1 MNDAPPISLVK
12 GIYGGDWLKT
22 TFKFEYLN
30 TLNTMFIQLIVI
42 RDDYK
47 KRGFV
52 DIIRAAFRELAD
64 VNHFLLLV
72 PEATNYDEFDE
83 SLPENILRMRFSSF
97 ISTEIK
103 PVFSKLLTTEEE
115 QCVLKWDVVHFIR
128 RDFDSALHCR
138 LASVKDNDDL
148 TPIFNSKSDTLRK
161 IYGEFYISELVEAQ
175 NKNMKAIVLE
185 SNKTGHAVGFMNATT
200 LYNADFLN
208 REYDLRFCNY
218 LQKNGLRDTS
228 KFPKPASLIKLQID
242 LPVTDVDLTESD
254 NQTEVLTEI
263 SKKSHA
269 DASSMAFREEI
280 DPNSDGN
287 PTTLSTDD
295 LRSTILSDSFSVD
308 KDTRLAYVSS
318 GNWIRRHLRG
328 YFGVSSSQD
337 TERNAYPCDDNNA
350 FVIQLYGLLPE
361 FDTRAKDFLPF
372 MFDQFP
378 GIDYAAITVPRLD
391 PETTLLQNF
400 YRVRPRTGSI
410 VAQDLYIYH
419 RANLISD
426 FQVRPAVRVD
436 LPDILELANQMH
448 PFDRKLFAKDV
459 KNYMKL
465 GCESDGTPL
474 FCYVALCLRKIVGV
488 LFARAEVHIDWLK
501 ANYDLEEYI
510 YFAQHGGH
518 EFATLIHFV
527 LSLTVH
533 SRARFF
539 LREVMRQSG
548 KTCFF
553 YFIYP
558 PFAMD
563 TKLKMNTPLSCLGD
577 FYAVQPRRQIVY
589 PSELVKGEKGPQ
601 NRILSC
607 PLDDPPPAVYHI
619 SRNLIMEPKIVLNT
633 RIVVVGASSTS
644 LAFLERLTFASHIR
658 FNNIVLLSPHGIPGD
673 TEASENHR
681 VPLFYPARYMQDRR
695 RLGQISLHTLVNI
708 ILGTLTAIDRRVRFR
723 QLIQNRKAIMI
734 DGSRE
739 MPYDFLILSPG
750 MQYHP
755 PTPVGTDPKFVAEKH
770 CKNLC
775 DPIMNYTKN
784 KPKNLFLL
792 NDEHSTVEAI
802 EYVEKNLMPDT
813 SNERHL
819 SRKQSLQTDMLL
831 EDPCSEKKQKHSPEE
846 GPIIIFGD
854 CLDAYACVHG
864 LLHMGVPSIRII
876 MMHPFK
882 KNDTNDIDEQ
892 LKTKTKP
899 QCHSLTSA
907 FDDYTVEAAVH
918 EEMENSGVR
927 IFKRCAFLHWNDD
940 PTAVYVKEIED
951 VTFIIQGLEKRI
963 RCVAFFS
970 FVDRKIDYTFFKAV
984 NDACLVFDKQL
995 VIDANFHT
1003 SDPCIRAAGPATK
1016 FHRICYNDKYTH
1028 ALFNSLEVGKK
1039 LGDAFLK
1046 EFDPSTEM
1054 PKTPAKDE
1062 LHLLPEFKMP
1072 RIAYAVLPG
1081 GYTFLKIWEPGYKK
1095 NTLLRMRE
1103 LDSNKNLPRRFFEEP
1118 WAMTL
1123 FHDRFEELR
1132 EEIHELGCNARE
1144 TEAAPLI
1151 DFIRSLQEPCKK
1163 VSSCTKSRTISLPK
1177 CQPATRILMS
1187 REAFERIHY
1196 EHLSKGH
1203 KYEVEKKTINFVTN
1217 NYDLLPMYAKPDM
1230 VKKVR

>member
-1 MNDAPPISLVK
+1 MHHRERGLFSLTAVGASGEVVGCLILNDTPPISLVK
-12 GIYGGDWLKT
+12 GIYGSNWLKT

-30 TLNTMFIQLIVI
+30 ALNTMFVQLIVI
-42 RDDYK
+42 KEEYK

-52 DIIRAAFRELAD
+52 DIIRAAFRALAD

-72 PEATNYDEFDE
+72 PETANYDEFDE
-83 SLPENILRMRFSSF
+83 SLPDNILRMKFAHF
-97 ISTEIK
+97 ISPEIK
-103 PVFSKLLTTEEE
+103 PVFSRLLSTEEE
-115 QCVLKWDVVHFIR
+115 KCELKWDVIHFMR

-148 TPIFNSKSDTLRK
+148 TPIFNSKSDILRK
-161 IYGEFYISELVEAQ
+161 LYGEFYISELVEAQ

-185 SNKTGHAVGFMNATT
+185 SAKTGHAVGFMNATT
-200 LYNADFLN
+200 LYDAEFLK
-208 REYDLRFCNY
+208 REYDLRSCNY
-218 LQKNGLRDTS
+218 LQKYESQEASNITRT
-228 KFPKPASLIKLQID
+228 ASLLRLQTD
-242 LPVTDVDLTESD
+242 LPVADVDLTEFDDLTDVS
-254 NQTEVLTEI
+254 TEK
-263 SKKSHA
+263 SKKSHT

-280 DPNSDGN
+280 DPHSDGN

-308 KDTRLAYVSS
+308 KDTRMAYVSS

-328 YFGVSSSQD
+328 YFGFNSPPD
-337 TERNAYPCDDNNA
+337 TQQNVYSCDDNNA

-391 PETTLLQNF
+391 PETTLLQEF
-400 YRVRPRTGSI
+400 YRVKPRAISAVT
-410 VAQDLYIYH
+410 QDLYVYH

-436 LPDILELANQMH
+436 VPGILELAHQMH
-448 PFDRKLFAKDV
+448 PFDRKLLTKDV

-465 GCESDGTPL
+465 GCESDGTAL
-474 FCYVALCLRKIVGV
+474 FCYVALCLGKIVGAF
-488 LFARAEVHIDWLK
+488 FARAEKHIDWLK
-501 ANYDLEEYI
+501 ANYDLEDYI
-510 YFAQHGGH
+510 YFAQHGRH
-518 EFATLIHFV
+518 EFATVIHFV
-527 LSLTVH
+527 LSLAVH

-577 FYAVQPRRQIVY
+577 FYAVRPRRQIVY

-619 SRNLIMEPKIVLNT
+619 SRNLTMEPKIVLNA

-644 LAFLERLTFASHIR
+644 LAFLECLAFASHIR
-658 FNNIVLLSPHGIPGD
+658 FNNLVLLSPHGIPGD

-681 VPLFYPARYMQDRR
+681 VPLFFPAR
-695 RLGQISLHTLVNI
+695 
-708 ILGTLTAIDRRVRFR
+708 
-723 QLIQNRKAIMI
+723 NRKVIII
-734 DGSRE
+734 DGTHE

-750 MQYHP
+750 LQYHP
-755 PTPVGTDPKFVAEKH
+755 PTPIGLDPKFIAERH
-770 CKNLC
+770 RKNPC
-775 DPIMNYTKN
+775 EPIMISTKH
-784 KPKNLFLL
+784 KATNLFLL
-792 NDEHSTVEAI
+792 NDEHSTIEAI

-813 SNERHL
+813 SNERQL

-831 EDPCSEKKQKHSPEE
+831 EDPSSEKKPKHRPEE

-882 KNDTNDIDEQ
+882 KNDADDIDEQ
-892 LKTKTKP
+892 SQTKAKP
-899 QCHSLTSA
+899 QCHSLTST
-907 FDDYTVEAAVH
+907 FDDYEVDTVIH
-918 EEMENSGVR
+918 DEMKNAGVR
-927 IFKRCAFLHWNDD
+927 IFKRCVFLRWNDD
-940 PTAVYVKEIED
+940 PTAIFVEEIENA
-951 VTFIIQGLEKRI
+951 TFIIQGLEKRI

-1016 FHRICYNDKYTH
+1016 FHRICYNDVYTH

-1046 EFDPSTEM
+1046 EFDPSVKM
-1054 PKTPAKDE
+1054 PKTPGKDE
-1062 LHLLPEFKMP
+1062 LHLLPAFKMP
-1072 RIAYAVLPG
+1072 RIAYALLPG
-1081 GYTFLKIWEPGYKK
+1081 GYAFLKIWEPGYKK
-1095 NTLLRMRE
+1095 NSLLRLQDPDFGRPLVTGMAE
-1103 LDSNKNLPRRFFEEP
+1103 
-1118 WAMTL
+1118 
-1123 FHDRFEELR
+1123 
-1132 EEIHELGCNARE
+1132 RE
-1144 TEAAPLI
+1144 TGYFRIQINDINRISCIICLSRRARIP
-1151 DFIRSLQEPCKK
+1151 PCFN
-1163 VSSCTKSRTISLPK
+1163 SECLAFNTI
-1177 CQPATRILMS
+1177 
-1187 REAFERIHY
+1187 
-1196 EHLSKGH
+1196 
-1203 KYEVEKKTINFVTN
+1203 EVI
-1217 NYDLLPMYAKPDM
+1217 
-1230 VKKVR
+1230 